1 MLRRM
6 LEGRNFD
13 PKAAAVL
20 VEAFNEVIDELDLRT
35 IADRERTARIVIEL
49 AASKP
54 TLDVAKLRDEA
65 VDLMRREDVTLGH
78 DLDQLGSL
86 QGDHR
91 DPAAARG
98 AAASD

>member
-20 VEAFNEVIDELDLRT
+20 VEAFNEIIDELDLRT
-35 IADRERTARIVIEL
+35 IADREKAARIVIGL

-54 TLDVAKLRDEA
+54 TLDVSKLRDEA
-65 VDLMRREDVTLGH
+65 VDLIRNELALSVK
-78 DLDQLGSL
+78 
-86 QGDHR
+86 
-91 DPAAARG
+91 
-98 AAASD
+98 